1 MGIKA
6 SGAEN
11 TTTSAHTTTPRS
23 VSDAPRQTTIT
34 DLQDSIQNLPG
45 TNTTRPFT
53 TAAPHTLVTKTVD
66 AWIKKQPVPKQH
78 QAALQEALSTL
89 HQLMKNIPKAEQSTF
104 ADKAASLGLPVALA
118 AKARNEELYKLP
130 LFAVTQL
137 EILE

>member
-1 MGIKA
+1 M
-6 SGAEN
+6 
-11 TTTSAHTTTPRS
+11 
-23 VSDAPRQTTIT
+23 
-34 DLQDSIQNLPG
+34 
-45 TNTTRPFT
+45 
-53 TAAPHTLVTKTVD
+53 D